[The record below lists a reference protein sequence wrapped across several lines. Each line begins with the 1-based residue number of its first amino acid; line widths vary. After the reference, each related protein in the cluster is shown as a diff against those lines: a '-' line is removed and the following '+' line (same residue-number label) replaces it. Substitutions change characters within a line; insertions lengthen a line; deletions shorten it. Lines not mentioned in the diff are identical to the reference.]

1 MNKLSSLYDDKGIL
15 EIQTTKAEEFIKNI
29 IDYAIDNR
37 ASDIHFEPYDKYI
50 LIRLRIDGELV
61 FFKKINK
68 NAYQNIVNIIKIKA
82 ECDTAIKFAP
92 QDGRFSH
99 GEVDLR
105 VSFIE
110 AIYGEKICI
119 RILNNKE
126 MFTVDNIGLSDKAKE
141 LFEKIVKYKYQ
152 MTIITGPTGSGKN
165 STMYT
170 MLNNLDKERLSIVSV
185 EDPVEYRVNDI
196 DQIEIHD
203 YKDITFANTLRAIL
217 RQDPDV
223 IAIGEIRDE
232 DSAQIAVRASLTG
245 HKIITTL
252 HSMSPVTS
260 INRLLEMDVEA
271 SYLFT
276 SLNAIINQRLVKRLR
291 SSYDKQD
298 LIAQDGNDKYFGR
311 IAVFE
316 ILLINDKIRDLLLK
330 NNTKLTSEIY
340 NEMKKL
346 SDYVSFEDSIN
357 YLLEN
362 NLIDEKTYMDFK
374 EGDINELWNNIWRC
388 SSEKRERKEHLR
400 SLS

>member
-15 EIQTTKAEEFIKNI
+15 EIQSSKAEEFIKNT
-29 IDYAIDNR
+29 IDYAINNR

-68 NAYQNIVNIIKIKA
+68 NAYQNIVNIIKIKS

-99 GEVDLR
+99 GDVDLR
-105 VSFIE
+105 VSFID

-126 MFTVDNIGLSDKAKE
+126 MFTIDNIGLSEKAKD
-141 LFEKIVKYKYQ
+141 LFNKIVKYKYQ

-170 MLNNLDKERLSIVSV
+170 MLNNLDKKSLSIVSV

-232 DSAQIAVRASLTG
+232 ESAQIAVRASLTG

-276 SLNAIINQRLVKRLR
+276 SLNAIINQRLVKRLK
-291 SSYDKQD
+291 SSYEDID
-298 LIAQDGNDKYFGR
+298 FEDDGDKYFGR

-316 ILLINDKIRDLLLK
+316 ILLINDKVRDLLLK
-330 NNTKLTSEIY
+330 NNTKLSSEIY

-357 YLLEN
+357 YLLEHKF
-362 NLIDEKTYMDFK
+362 IDEKTYEEFK
-374 EGDINELWNNIWRC
+374 EGDINEIWNNFW
-388 SSEKRERKEHLR
+388 K
-400 SLS
+400 

>member
-15 EIQTTKAEEFIKNI
+15 EIQSSKAEEFIKNT
-29 IDYAIDNR
+29 IDYAINNR

-68 NAYQNIVNIIKIKA
+68 NAYQNIVNIIKIKS

-99 GEVDLR
+99 GDVDLR
-105 VSFIE
+105 VSFIN

-126 MFTVDNIGLSDKAKE
+126 MFTIDNIGLSEKAKE
-141 LFEKIVKYKYQ
+141 LFNKIVKYKYQ

-170 MLNNLDKERLSIVSV
+170 MLNNLDKKRLSIVSV

-232 DSAQIAVRASLTG
+232 ESAQIAVRASLTG

-276 SLNAIINQRLVKRLR
+276 SLNAIINQRLVKRLK
-291 SSYDKQD
+291 SSYEDID
-298 LIAQDGNDKYFGR
+298 FEDDGDKYFGR

-330 NNTKLTSEIY
+330 NNTKLSSEIY

-357 YLLEN
+357 YLLEHKF
-362 NLIDEKTYMDFK
+362 IDEKTYEEFK
-374 EGDINELWNNIWRC
+374 EGDINEIWNNFW
-388 SSEKRERKEHLR
+388 K
-400 SLS
+400 

>member
-15 EIQTTKAEEFIKNI
+15 EIQSSKAEEFIKNT
-29 IDYAIDNR
+29 IDYAINNR

-68 NAYQNIVNIIKIKA
+68 NAYQNIVNIIKIKS
-82 ECDTAIKFAP
+82 ECDTSIKFAP

-99 GEVDLR
+99 GDVDLR
-105 VSFIE
+105 VSFID

-126 MFTVDNIGLSDKAKE
+126 MFTIDNIGLSEKATE
-141 LFEKIVKYKYQ
+141 LFNKIVKYKYQ

-170 MLNNLDKERLSIVSV
+170 MLNNLDKKRLSIVSV

-232 DSAQIAVRASLTG
+232 ESAQIAVRASLTG

-276 SLNAIINQRLVKRLR
+276 SLNAIINQRLVKRLK
-291 SSYDKQD
+291 SSYEDID
-298 LIAQDGNDKYFGR
+298 FDDDGDKYFGR

-316 ILLINDKIRDLLLK
+316 IMLINDKIRDLLLK
-330 NNTKLTSEIY
+330 NNTKLSSEIY

-357 YLLEN
+357 YLLEHKF
-362 NLIDEKTYMDFK
+362 IDEKTYEEFK
-374 EGDINELWNNIWRC
+374 EGDINEIWNNFW
-388 SSEKRERKEHLR
+388 K
-400 SLS
+400 

>member
-15 EIQTTKAEEFIKNI
+15 EIQSSKAEEFIKNT
-29 IDYAIDNR
+29 IDYAINNR

-68 NAYQNIVNIIKIKA
+68 NAYQNIVNIIKIKS

-99 GEVDLR
+99 GDVDLR
-105 VSFIE
+105 VSFID

-126 MFTVDNIGLSDKAKE
+126 MFTIDNIGLSEKAKE
-141 LFEKIVKYKYQ
+141 LFNKIVKYKYQ

-170 MLNNLDKERLSIVSV
+170 MLNNLDKKRLSIVSV

-232 DSAQIAVRASLTG
+232 ESAQIAVRASLTG

-276 SLNAIINQRLVKRLR
+276 SLNAIINQRLVKRLK
-291 SSYDKQD
+291 SSYEDID
-298 LIAQDGNDKYFGR
+298 FEDDGDKYFGR

-316 ILLINDKIRDLLLK
+316 IMLINDKIRDLLLK
-330 NNTKLTSEIY
+330 NNTKLSSEIY

-357 YLLEN
+357 YLLEHKF
-362 NLIDEKTYMDFK
+362 IDEKTYEEFK
-374 EGDINELWNNIWRC
+374 EGDINEI
-388 SSEKRERKEHLR
+388 
-400 SLS
+400 

>member
-1 MNKLSSLYDDKGIL
+1 MNRLSSLYDDKGIL
-15 EIQTTKAEEFIKNI
+15 EIKSSKAEEFIKNT

-37 ASDIHFEPYDKYI
+37 ASDIHFEPYSKYI
-50 LIRLRIDGELV
+50 LIRLRIDGELL

-68 NAYQNIVNIIKIKA
+68 SSYQNVVNIIKIKSD
-82 ECDTAIKFAP
+82 CDTAIKFAP

-99 GEVDLR
+99 GDVDLR

-126 MFTVDNIGLSDKAKE
+126 MFTIDNIGLSDKAKD
-141 LFEKIVKYKYQ
+141 LFKKIVKYKYQ

-232 DSAQIAVRASLTG
+232 ESAQIAVRASLTG

-260 INRLLEMDVEA
+260 INRLLEMDVES

-276 SLNAIINQRLVKRLR
+276 SLNAIVNQRLVKRLKT
-291 SSYDKQD
+291 SY
-298 LIAQDGNDKYFGR
+298 NDIDFTDDTNENEYYGR

-316 ILLINDKIRDLLLK
+316 IMLINDKIRDLLLK

-346 SDYVSFEDSIN
+346 TDYVSFEDSIN
-357 YLLEN
+357 YLLEHKF
-362 NLIDEKTYMDFK
+362 IDKKTYDEFK
-374 EGDINELWNNIWRC
+374 EGDINEI
-388 SSEKRERKEHLR
+388 
-400 SLS
+400 

>member
-1 MNKLSSLYDDKGIL
+1 MNRLSSLYDDKGIL
-15 EIQTTKAEEFIKNI
+15 EIQSSKAEEFIKNT

-37 ASDIHFEPYDKYI
+37 ASDIHFEPYSKYI

-68 NAYQNIVNIIKIKA
+68 SSYQNIVNIIKIKSD
-82 ECDTAIKFAP
+82 CDTAIKFAP

-99 GEVDLR
+99 GDVDLR

-126 MFTVDNIGLSDKAKE
+126 MFTIDNIGLSDKAKE
-141 LFEKIVKYKYQ
+141 LFKKIVKYKYQ

-217 RQDPDV
+217 RQDPDI

-232 DSAQIAVRASLTG
+232 ESAQIAVRASLTG

-276 SLNAIINQRLVKRLR
+276 SLNAIVNQRLVKRLKT
-291 SSYDKQD
+291 SYDD
-298 LIAQDGNDKYFGR
+298 IDFTDDTSESEYYGR

-316 ILLINDKIRDLLLK
+316 IMLINDKIRDLLLK

-346 SDYVSFEDSIN
+346 TDYVSFEDSIN
-357 YLLEN
+357 YLLDHKF
-362 NLIDEKTYMDFK
+362 IDKKTYDEFK
-374 EGDINELWNNIWRC
+374 EGDINEI
-388 SSEKRERKEHLR
+388 
-400 SLS
+400 

>member
-1 MNKLSSLYDDKGIL
+1 MNRLSSLYDDKGIV
-15 EIQTTKAEEFIKNI
+15 EIQSSKAEEFIKNT

-37 ASDIHFEPYDKYI
+37 ASDIHFEPYSKYI

-68 NAYQNIVNIIKIKA
+68 SSYQNIVNIIKIKSD
-82 ECDTAIKFAP
+82 CDTAIKFAP

-99 GEVDLR
+99 GDVDLR

-126 MFTVDNIGLSDKAKE
+126 MFTIDNIGLSDKAKE
-141 LFEKIVKYKYQ
+141 LFKKIVKYKYQ

-232 DSAQIAVRASLTG
+232 ESAQIAVRASLTG

-276 SLNAIINQRLVKRLR
+276 SLNAIVNQRLVKRLKT
-291 SSYDKQD
+291 SYDD
-298 LIAQDGNDKYFGR
+298 IDFTDDTSESEYYGR

-316 ILLINDKIRDLLLK
+316 IMLINDKIRDLLLK

-357 YLLEN
+357 YLLEHKF
-362 NLIDEKTYMDFK
+362 IDKKTYDEFK
-374 EGDINELWNNIWRC
+374 EGDINEI
-388 SSEKRERKEHLR
+388 
-400 SLS
+400 

>member
-15 EIQTTKAEEFIKNI
+15 EIQSSKAEEFIKNT
-29 IDYAIDNR
+29 IDYAINNR
-37 ASDIHFEPYDKYI
+37 ASDVHFEPYDKYI

-68 NAYQNIVNIIKIKA
+68 NAYQNIVNIIKIKS

-99 GEVDLR
+99 GDVDLR
-105 VSFIE
+105 VSFID

-126 MFTVDNIGLSDKAKE
+126 MFTIDNIGLSEKAKE
-141 LFEKIVKYKYQ
+141 LFNKIVKYKYQ

-170 MLNNLDKERLSIVSV
+170 MLNNLDKKRLSIVSV

-232 DSAQIAVRASLTG
+232 ESAQIAVRASLTG

-260 INRLLEMDVEA
+260 INRLLEMNVEA

-276 SLNAIINQRLVKRLR
+276 SLNAIINQRLVKRLK
-291 SSYDKQD
+291 SSYEDID
-298 LIAQDGNDKYFGR
+298 FEDDGDKYFGR

-316 ILLINDKIRDLLLK
+316 IMLINDKIRDLLLK
-330 NNTKLTSEIY
+330 NNTKLSSEIY

-357 YLLEN
+357 YLLEHKF
-362 NLIDEKTYMDFK
+362 IDEKTYEEFK
-374 EGDINELWNNIWRC
+374 EGDINEIWNNFW
-388 SSEKRERKEHLR
+388 K
-400 SLS
+400 

>member
-15 EIQTTKAEEFIKNI
+15 EIQSSKAEEFIKNT
-29 IDYAIDNR
+29 IDYAINNR

-68 NAYQNIVNIIKIKA
+68 NAYQNIVNIIKIKS

-99 GEVDLR
+99 GDVDLR
-105 VSFIE
+105 VSFID

-126 MFTVDNIGLSDKAKE
+126 MFTIDNIGLSEKAKE
-141 LFEKIVKYKYQ
+141 LFNKIVKYKYQ

-170 MLNNLDKERLSIVSV
+170 MLNNLDKKRLSIVSV

-232 DSAQIAVRASLTG
+232 ESAQIAVRASLTG

-276 SLNAIINQRLVKRLR
+276 SLNAIINQRLVKRLKL
-291 SSYDKQD
+291 SYEDINFED
-298 LIAQDGNDKYFGR
+298 DGDKYFGR

-316 ILLINDKIRDLLLK
+316 IMLINDKIRDLLLK
-330 NNTKLTSEIY
+330 NNTKLSSEIY
-340 NEMKKL
+340 NEMKKF

-357 YLLEN
+357 YLLEHKF
-362 NLIDEKTYMDFK
+362 IDEKTYEEFK
-374 EGDINELWNNIWRC
+374 EGDINEI
-388 SSEKRERKEHLR
+388 
-400 SLS
+400 

>member
-15 EIQTTKAEEFIKNI
+15 EIQSSKAEEFIKNT
-29 IDYAIDNR
+29 IDYAINNR

-68 NAYQNIVNIIKIKA
+68 NAYQNIVNIIKIKS

-99 GEVDLR
+99 GDVDLR
-105 VSFIE
+105 VSFID

-126 MFTVDNIGLSDKAKE
+126 MFTIDNIGLSEKAKE
-141 LFEKIVKYKYQ
+141 LFNKIVKYKYQ

-170 MLNNLDKERLSIVSV
+170 MLNNLDKKRLSIVSV

-232 DSAQIAVRASLTG
+232 ESAQIAVRASLTG

-276 SLNAIINQRLVKRLR
+276 SLNAIINQRLVKRLK
-291 SSYDKQD
+291 SSYEDID
-298 LIAQDGNDKYFGR
+298 FDDDNDKYFGR

-316 ILLINDKIRDLLLK
+316 IMLINDKIRDLLLK
-330 NNTKLTSEIY
+330 NNTKLSSEIY

-357 YLLEN
+357 YLLEHKF
-362 NLIDEKTYMDFK
+362 IDEKTYEEFK
-374 EGDINELWNNIWRC
+374 EGDINEI
-388 SSEKRERKEHLR
+388 
-400 SLS
+400 

>member
-15 EIQTTKAEEFIKNI
+15 EIQSSKAEEFITNT
-29 IDYAIDNR
+29 IDYAINNR

-68 NAYQNIVNIIKIKA
+68 NAYQNIVNIIKIKS

-99 GEVDLR
+99 GDVDLR
-105 VSFIE
+105 VSFID

-126 MFTVDNIGLSDKAKE
+126 MFTIDNIGLSDKAKE
-141 LFEKIVKYKYQ
+141 LFNKIVKYKYQ

-170 MLNNLDKERLSIVSV
+170 MLNNLDKKRLSIVSV

-232 DSAQIAVRASLTG
+232 ESAQIAVRASLTG

-276 SLNAIINQRLVKRLR
+276 SLNAIINQRLVKRLK
-291 SSYDKQD
+291 SSYEDID
-298 LIAQDGNDKYFGR
+298 FEDDGDKYFGR

-330 NNTKLTSEIY
+330 NNTKLSSEIY

-357 YLLEN
+357 YLLEHKF
-362 NLIDEKTYMDFK
+362 IDEKTYEEFK
-374 EGDINELWNNIWRC
+374 EGDINEIWNNFW
-388 SSEKRERKEHLR
+388 K
-400 SLS
+400 

>member
-1 MNKLSSLYDDKGIL
+1 MNRLSSLYDDKGIL
-15 EIQTTKAEEFIKNI
+15 EIQSSKAEEFIKNT

-37 ASDIHFEPYDKYI
+37 ASDIHFEPYSKYI

-68 NAYQNIVNIIKIKA
+68 SSYQNIINIIKIKSD
-82 ECDTAIKFAP
+82 CDTAIKFAP

-99 GEVDLR
+99 GDVDLR

-126 MFTVDNIGLSDKAKE
+126 MFTTDNIGLSDKAKE
-141 LFEKIVKYKYQ
+141 LFKKIVKYKYQ

-170 MLNNLDKERLSIVSV
+170 MLNNLDKERLSIISV

-232 DSAQIAVRASLTG
+232 ESAQIAVRASLTG

-276 SLNAIINQRLVKRLR
+276 SLNAIVNQRLVKRLKT
-291 SSYDKQD
+291 SYDD
-298 LIAQDGNDKYFGR
+298 IDFTDDTSDIEYYGR

-316 ILLINDKIRDLLLK
+316 IMLINDKIRDLLLK

-346 SDYVSFEDSIN
+346 TDYVSFEDSIN
-357 YLLEN
+357 YLLEHKF
-362 NLIDEKTYMDFK
+362 IDKKTYDEFK
-374 EGDINELWNNIWRC
+374 EGDINEI
-388 SSEKRERKEHLR
+388 
-400 SLS
+400 

>member
-15 EIQTTKAEEFIKNI
+15 EIQSSKAEEFIKNT
-29 IDYAIDNR
+29 IDYAINNR

-68 NAYQNIVNIIKIKA
+68 NAYQNIVNIIKIKS

-99 GEVDLR
+99 GDVDLR
-105 VSFIE
+105 VSFID

-126 MFTVDNIGLSDKAKE
+126 MFTIDNIGLSEKAKE
-141 LFEKIVKYKYQ
+141 LFNKIVKYKYQ

-170 MLNNLDKERLSIVSV
+170 MLNNLDKKRLSIVSV

-217 RQDPDV
+217 RQDPEV

-232 DSAQIAVRASLTG
+232 ESAQIAVRASLTG

-276 SLNAIINQRLVKRLR
+276 SLNAIINQRLVKRLK
-291 SSYDKQD
+291 SSYEDIYFED
-298 LIAQDGNDKYFGR
+298 DGDKYFGR

-330 NNTKLTSEIY
+330 NNTKLSSEIY

-357 YLLEN
+357 YLLEHKF
-362 NLIDEKTYMDFK
+362 IDEKTYEEFK
-374 EGDINELWNNIWRC
+374 EGDINEI
-388 SSEKRERKEHLR
+388 
-400 SLS
+400 

>member
-15 EIQTTKAEEFIKNI
+15 EIQSSKAEEFITNT
-29 IDYAIDNR
+29 IDYAINNR

-68 NAYQNIVNIIKIKA
+68 NAYQNIVNIIKIKS
-82 ECDTAIKFAP
+82 ECDTSIKFAP

-99 GEVDLR
+99 GDVDLR
-105 VSFIE
+105 VSFID

-126 MFTVDNIGLSDKAKE
+126 MFTIDNIGLSEKAKE
-141 LFEKIVKYKYQ
+141 LFNKIVKYKYQ

-170 MLNNLDKERLSIVSV
+170 MLNNLDKKRLSIVSV

-232 DSAQIAVRASLTG
+232 ESAQIAVRASLTG

-276 SLNAIINQRLVKRLR
+276 SLNAIINQRLVKRLK
-291 SSYDKQD
+291 SSYEDID
-298 LIAQDGNDKYFGR
+298 FEDDGDKYFGR

-330 NNTKLTSEIY
+330 NNTKLSSEIY

-357 YLLEN
+357 YLLEHKF
-362 NLIDEKTYMDFK
+362 IDQKTYEEFK
-374 EGDINELWNNIWRC
+374 EGDINEIWNNFW
-388 SSEKRERKEHLR
+388 K
-400 SLS
+400 

>member
-1 MNKLSSLYDDKGIL
+1 MNRLSSLYDDKGIV
-15 EIQTTKAEEFIKNI
+15 EIQSSKAEEFIKNT

-37 ASDIHFEPYDKYI
+37 ASDIHFEPYNKYI

-68 NAYQNIVNIIKIKA
+68 SSYQNIVNIIKIKSD
-82 ECDTAIKFAP
+82 CDTAIKFAP
-92 QDGRFSH
+92 QDGRFIH
-99 GEVDLR
+99 GDVDLR

-126 MFTVDNIGLSDKAKE
+126 MFTIDNIGLSDKAKE
-141 LFEKIVKYKYQ
+141 LFKKIVKYKYQ

-170 MLNNLDKERLSIVSV
+170 ILNNLDKERLSIVSV

-196 DQIEIHD
+196 DQLEIHD

-232 DSAQIAVRASLTG
+232 ESAQIAVRASLTG

-276 SLNAIINQRLVKRLR
+276 SLNAIVNQRLVKRLK
-291 SSYDKQD
+291 SSYDD
-298 LIAQDGNDKYFGR
+298 IDFTDDTSESEYYGR

-316 ILLINDKIRDLLLK
+316 IMLINDKIRDLLLK

-346 SDYVSFEDSIN
+346 TDYVSFEDSIN
-357 YLLEN
+357 YLLEHKF
-362 NLIDEKTYMDFK
+362 IDKKTYDEFK
-374 EGDINELWNNIWRC
+374 EGDINEI
-388 SSEKRERKEHLR
+388 
-400 SLS
+400 

>member
-1 MNKLSSLYDDKGIL
+1 MNRLSSLYDDKGIL
-15 EIQTTKAEEFIKNI
+15 EIQSSKAEEFIKNT

-37 ASDIHFEPYDKYI
+37 ASDIHFEPYSKYI

-68 NAYQNIVNIIKIKA
+68 SSYQNIVNIIKIKSD
-82 ECDTAIKFAP
+82 CDTAIKFAP

-99 GEVDLR
+99 GDVDLR

-126 MFTVDNIGLSDKAKE
+126 MFTIDNIGLSDKAKE
-141 LFEKIVKYKYQ
+141 LFKKIVKYKYQ

-232 DSAQIAVRASLTG
+232 ESAQIAVRASLTG

-276 SLNAIINQRLVKRLR
+276 SLNAIVNQRLVKRLKT
-291 SSYDKQD
+291 SYDD
-298 LIAQDGNDKYFGR
+298 IDFTDDTSDIEYYGR

-316 ILLINDKIRDLLLK
+316 IMLINDKIRDLLLK

-357 YLLEN
+357 YLLDHKF
-362 NLIDEKTYMDFK
+362 IDEKTYDEFK
-374 EGDINELWNNIWRC
+374 EGDINEI
-388 SSEKRERKEHLR
+388 
-400 SLS
+400 

>member
-15 EIQTTKAEEFIKNI
+15 EIQSSKAEEFIKNT
-29 IDYAIDNR
+29 IDYAINNR

-68 NAYQNIVNIIKIKA
+68 NAYQNIVNIIKIKS

-99 GEVDLR
+99 GDVDLR
-105 VSFIE
+105 VSFID

-126 MFTVDNIGLSDKAKE
+126 MFTIDNIGLSEKAKE
-141 LFEKIVKYKYQ
+141 LFNKIVKYKYQ

-170 MLNNLDKERLSIVSV
+170 MLNNLDKKRLSIVSV

-232 DSAQIAVRASLTG
+232 ESAQIAVRASLTG

-260 INRLLEMDVEA
+260 INRLLEMNVEA

-276 SLNAIINQRLVKRLR
+276 SLNAIINQRLVKRLK
-291 SSYDKQD
+291 SSYEDID
-298 LIAQDGNDKYFGR
+298 FEDDGDKYYGR

-316 ILLINDKIRDLLLK
+316 IMLINDKIRDLLLK
-330 NNTKLTSEIY
+330 NNTKLSSEIY

-357 YLLEN
+357 YLLEHKF
-362 NLIDEKTYMDFK
+362 IDEKTYEEFK
-374 EGDINELWNNIWRC
+374 EGDINEIWNNFW
-388 SSEKRERKEHLR
+388 K
-400 SLS
+400 

>member
-1 MNKLSSLYDDKGIL
+1 MNRLSSLYYDKGIL
-15 EIQTTKAEEFIKNI
+15 EIQSSKAEEFIKNT

-37 ASDIHFEPYDKYI
+37 ASDIHFEPYSKYI

-68 NAYQNIVNIIKIKA
+68 SSYQNIVNIIKIKSD
-82 ECDTAIKFAP
+82 CDTAIKFAP

-99 GEVDLR
+99 GDVDLR

-126 MFTVDNIGLSDKAKE
+126 MFTIDNIGLSDKAKE
-141 LFEKIVKYKYQ
+141 LFKKIVKYKYQ

-232 DSAQIAVRASLTG
+232 ESAQIAVRASLTG

-260 INRLLEMDVEA
+260 INRLVEMDVEA

-276 SLNAIINQRLVKRLR
+276 SLNAIVNQRLVKRLKT
-291 SSYDKQD
+291 SYDNID
-298 LIAQDGNDKYFGR
+298 FTDDASDSEYYGR

-316 ILLINDKIRDLLLK
+316 IMLINDKIRDLLLK

-357 YLLEN
+357 YLHEHKF
-362 NLIDEKTYMDFK
+362 IDKKTYDEFK
-374 EGDINELWNNIWRC
+374 EGDINEI
-388 SSEKRERKEHLR
+388 
-400 SLS
+400 

>member
-1 MNKLSSLYDDKGIL
+1 MNRLSSLYDDKGIL
-15 EIQTTKAEEFIKNI
+15 EIQSSKAEEFIKNT

-37 ASDIHFEPYDKYI
+37 ASDIHFEPYSKYI

-68 NAYQNIVNIIKIKA
+68 SSYQNIVNIIKIKSD
-82 ECDTAIKFAP
+82 CDTAIKFAP

-99 GEVDLR
+99 GDVDLR

-126 MFTVDNIGLSDKAKE
+126 MFTIDNIGLSNKAKE
-141 LFEKIVKYKYQ
+141 LFKKIVKYKYQ

-232 DSAQIAVRASLTG
+232 ESAQIAVRASLTG

-276 SLNAIINQRLVKRLR
+276 SLNAIVNQRLVKRLKT
-291 SSYDKQD
+291 SYDD
-298 LIAQDGNDKYFGR
+298 IDFTDDTNESEYYGR

-316 ILLINDKIRDLLLK
+316 IMLINDKIRDLLLK

-346 SDYVSFEDSIN
+346 TDYVSFEDSIN
-357 YLLEN
+357 YLLDHKF
-362 NLIDEKTYMDFK
+362 IDKKTYDEFK
-374 EGDINELWNNIWRC
+374 EGDINEI
-388 SSEKRERKEHLR
+388 
-400 SLS
+400 

>member
-15 EIQTTKAEEFIKNI
+15 EIQSSKAEEFIKNT
-29 IDYAIDNR
+29 IDYAINNR

-68 NAYQNIVNIIKIKA
+68 NAYQNIVNIIKIKS

-99 GEVDLR
+99 GDVDLR
-105 VSFIE
+105 VSFID

-126 MFTVDNIGLSDKAKE
+126 MFTIDNIGLSEKAKE
-141 LFEKIVKYKYQ
+141 LFNKIVKYKYQ

-170 MLNNLDKERLSIVSV
+170 MLNNLDKKRLSIVSV

-232 DSAQIAVRASLTG
+232 ESAQIAVRASLTG

-276 SLNAIINQRLVKRLR
+276 SLNAIINQRLVKRLK
-291 SSYDKQD
+291 SSYEDINFED
-298 LIAQDGNDKYFGR
+298 DGDKYFGR

-330 NNTKLTSEIY
+330 NNTKLSSEIY

-357 YLLEN
+357 YLLEHKF
-362 NLIDEKTYMDFK
+362 IDQKTYEEFK
-374 EGDINELWNNIWRC
+374 EGDINEIWNNFW
-388 SSEKRERKEHLR
+388 K
-400 SLS
+400 

>member
-15 EIQTTKAEEFIKNI
+15 EIQSSKAEEFIKNT
-29 IDYAIDNR
+29 IDYAINNR

-68 NAYQNIVNIIKIKA
+68 NAYQNIVNIIKIKS

-99 GEVDLR
+99 GDVDLR
-105 VSFIE
+105 VSFID

-126 MFTVDNIGLSDKAKE
+126 MFTIDNIGLSEKATE
-141 LFEKIVKYKYQ
+141 LFNKIVKYKYQ

-170 MLNNLDKERLSIVSV
+170 MLNNLDKKRLSIVSV

-232 DSAQIAVRASLTG
+232 ESAQIAVRASLTG

-260 INRLLEMDVEA
+260 INRLLEMNVEA

-276 SLNAIINQRLVKRLR
+276 SLNAIINQRLVKRLK
-291 SSYDKQD
+291 SSYEDID
-298 LIAQDGNDKYFGR
+298 FEDDGDKYFGR

-316 ILLINDKIRDLLLK
+316 IMLINDKIRDLLLK
-330 NNTKLTSEIY
+330 NNTKLSSEIY

-357 YLLEN
+357 YLLEHKF
-362 NLIDEKTYMDFK
+362 IDEKTYEEFK
-374 EGDINELWNNIWRC
+374 EGDINEIWNNFW
-388 SSEKRERKEHLR
+388 K
-400 SLS
+400 

>member
-15 EIQTTKAEEFIKNI
+15 EIQSSKAEEFITNT
-29 IDYAIDNR
+29 IDYAINNR

-68 NAYQNIVNIIKIKA
+68 NAYQNIVNIIKIKS

-99 GEVDLR
+99 GDVDLR
-105 VSFIE
+105 VSFID

-126 MFTVDNIGLSDKAKE
+126 MFTIDNIGLSEIAKE
-141 LFEKIVKYKYQ
+141 LFNKIVKYKYQ

-170 MLNNLDKERLSIVSV
+170 MLNNLDKKRLSIVSV

-232 DSAQIAVRASLTG
+232 ESAQIAVRASLTG

-276 SLNAIINQRLVKRLR
+276 SLNAIINQRLVKRLK
-291 SSYDKQD
+291 SSYEDID
-298 LIAQDGNDKYFGR
+298 FEDDGDKYFGR

-330 NNTKLTSEIY
+330 NNTKLSSEIY

-357 YLLEN
+357 YLLEHKF
-362 NLIDEKTYMDFK
+362 IDEKTYEEFK
-374 EGDINELWNNIWRC
+374 EGDINEIWNNFW
-388 SSEKRERKEHLR
+388 K
-400 SLS
+400 

>member
-15 EIQTTKAEEFIKNI
+15 EIQSSKAEEFIKNT

-68 NAYQNIVNIIKIKA
+68 NAYQNIVNIIKIKS

-99 GEVDLR
+99 GDVDLR
-105 VSFIE
+105 VSFID

-126 MFTVDNIGLSDKAKE
+126 MFTIDNIGLSEKAKE
-141 LFEKIVKYKYQ
+141 LFNKIVKYKYQ

-170 MLNNLDKERLSIVSV
+170 MLNNLDKKRLSIVSV

-232 DSAQIAVRASLTG
+232 ESAQIAVRASLTG

-276 SLNAIINQRLVKRLR
+276 SLNAIINQRLVKRLK
-291 SSYDKQD
+291 SSYEDID
-298 LIAQDGNDKYFGR
+298 FEDDDDKYFGR

-330 NNTKLTSEIY
+330 NNTKLSSEIY

-357 YLLEN
+357 YLLEHKF
-362 NLIDEKTYMDFK
+362 IDEKTYEEFK
-374 EGDINELWNNIWRC
+374 EGDINEIWNNFW
-388 SSEKRERKEHLR
+388 K
-400 SLS
+400 

>member
-1 MNKLSSLYDDKGIL
+1 MNRLSSLYDDKGIL
-15 EIQTTKAEEFIKNI
+15 EIQSSKAEEFIKNT

-37 ASDIHFEPYDKYI
+37 ASDIHFEPYSKYI

-68 NAYQNIVNIIKIKA
+68 SSYQNIVNIIKIKSD
-82 ECDTAIKFAP
+82 CDTAIKFAP

-99 GEVDLR
+99 GDVDLR

-126 MFTVDNIGLSDKAKE
+126 MFTIDNIGLSDKAKE
-141 LFEKIVKYKYQ
+141 LFKKIVKYKYQ

-232 DSAQIAVRASLTG
+232 ESAQIAVRASLTG

-276 SLNAIINQRLVKRLR
+276 SLNAIVNQRLAKRLKT
-291 SSYDKQD
+291 SYDD
-298 LIAQDGNDKYFGR
+298 IDFTDDTSESEYYGR

-316 ILLINDKIRDLLLK
+316 IMLINDKIRDLLLK

-346 SDYVSFEDSIN
+346 TDYVSFEDSIN
-357 YLLEN
+357 YLLEHKF
-362 NLIDEKTYMDFK
+362 IDKKTYDEFK
-374 EGDINELWNNIWRC
+374 EGDINEI
-388 SSEKRERKEHLR
+388 
-400 SLS
+400 

>member
-15 EIQTTKAEEFIKNI
+15 EIQSSKAEEFIKNT
-29 IDYAIDNR
+29 IDYAINNR

-68 NAYQNIVNIIKIKA
+68 NAYQNIVNIIKIKS

-99 GEVDLR
+99 GDVDLR
-105 VSFIE
+105 VSFID
-110 AIYGEKICI
+110 AIYGEIICI

-126 MFTVDNIGLSDKAKE
+126 MFTIDNIGLSEKAKE
-141 LFEKIVKYKYQ
+141 LFNKIVKYKYQ

-170 MLNNLDKERLSIVSV
+170 MLNNLDKKRLSIVSV

-232 DSAQIAVRASLTG
+232 ESAQIAVRASLTG

-276 SLNAIINQRLVKRLR
+276 SLNAIINQRLVKRLK
-291 SSYDKQD
+291 SSYEDID
-298 LIAQDGNDKYFGR
+298 FDDDNDKYFGR

-316 ILLINDKIRDLLLK
+316 IMLINDKIRDLLLK
-330 NNTKLTSEIY
+330 NNTKLSSEIY

-357 YLLEN
+357 YLLEHKF
-362 NLIDEKTYMDFK
+362 IDEKTYEEFK
-374 EGDINELWNNIWRC
+374 EGDINEIWDNLW
-388 SSEKRERKEHLR
+388 K
-400 SLS
+400 

>member
-1 MNKLSSLYDDKGIL
+1 MNRLSSLYDDKGIL
-15 EIQTTKAEEFIKNI
+15 EIQSSKAEEFIKNT

-37 ASDIHFEPYDKYI
+37 ASDIHFEPYSKYI

-68 NAYQNIVNIIKIKA
+68 SSYQNIINIIKIKSD
-82 ECDTAIKFAP
+82 CDTAIKFAP

-99 GEVDLR
+99 GDVDLR

-126 MFTVDNIGLSDKAKE
+126 MFTIDNIGLSDKAKE
-141 LFEKIVKYKYQ
+141 LFKKIVKYKYQ

-170 MLNNLDKERLSIVSV
+170 MLNNLDKERLSIISV

-232 DSAQIAVRASLTG
+232 ESAQIAVRASLTG

-276 SLNAIINQRLVKRLR
+276 SLNAIVNQRLVKRLKT
-291 SSYDKQD
+291 SYDD
-298 LIAQDGNDKYFGR
+298 IDFTDDTSDIEYYGR

-316 ILLINDKIRDLLLK
+316 IMLINDKIIDLLLK

-357 YLLEN
+357 YLLDHKF
-362 NLIDEKTYMDFK
+362 IDEKTYDEFK
-374 EGDINELWNNIWRC
+374 EGDINEI
-388 SSEKRERKEHLR
+388 
-400 SLS
+400 

>member
-15 EIQTTKAEEFIKNI
+15 EIQSSKAEEFIKNT
-29 IDYAIDNR
+29 IDYAINNR

-68 NAYQNIVNIIKIKA
+68 NAYQNIVNIIKIKS

-99 GEVDLR
+99 GDVDLR
-105 VSFIE
+105 VSFID

-126 MFTVDNIGLSDKAKE
+126 MFTIDNIGLSEKAKE
-141 LFEKIVKYKYQ
+141 LFNKIVKYKYQ

-170 MLNNLDKERLSIVSV
+170 MLNNLDKKRLSIVSV

-232 DSAQIAVRASLTG
+232 ESAQIAVRASLTG

-276 SLNAIINQRLVKRLR
+276 SLNAIINQRLVKRLK
-291 SSYDKQD
+291 SSYEDID
-298 LIAQDGNDKYFGR
+298 FEDDGDKYFGR

-330 NNTKLTSEIY
+330 NNTKLSSEIY

-357 YLLEN
+357 YLLEHKF
-362 NLIDEKTYMDFK
+362 IDEKTYEEFK
-374 EGDINELWNNIWRC
+374 EGDINEIWDNLW
-388 SSEKRERKEHLR
+388 K
-400 SLS
+400 

>member
-1 MNKLSSLYDDKGIL
+1 MNRLSSLYDDKGIL
-15 EIQTTKAEEFIKNI
+15 EIQSSKAEEFIKNT

-37 ASDIHFEPYDKYI
+37 ASDIHFEPYSKYI
-50 LIRLRIDGELV
+50 LIRLRIDGELL

-68 NAYQNIVNIIKIKA
+68 SSYQNIVNIIKIKSD
-82 ECDTAIKFAP
+82 CDTAIKFAP

-99 GEVDLR
+99 GDVDLR

-126 MFTVDNIGLSDKAKE
+126 MFTIDNIGLSDKAKE
-141 LFEKIVKYKYQ
+141 LFKKIVKYKYQ

-232 DSAQIAVRASLTG
+232 ESAQIAVRASLTG

-260 INRLLEMDVEA
+260 INRILEMDVES

-276 SLNAIINQRLVKRLR
+276 SLNAIVNQRLVKRLKT
-291 SSYDKQD
+291 SYNNIDFTD
-298 LIAQDGNDKYFGR
+298 DTSESEYYGR

-316 ILLINDKIRDLLLK
+316 IMLINDKIRDLLLK

-357 YLLEN
+357 YLLEHKF
-362 NLIDEKTYMDFK
+362 IDEKTYAEFK
-374 EGDINELWNNIWRC
+374 EGDINEI
-388 SSEKRERKEHLR
+388 
-400 SLS
+400 

>member
-15 EIQTTKAEEFIKNI
+15 EIQSSKAEEFIKNT

-68 NAYQNIVNIIKIKA
+68 NAYQNIVNIIKIKS

-99 GEVDLR
+99 GDVDLR
-105 VSFIE
+105 VSFID

-126 MFTVDNIGLSDKAKE
+126 MFTIDNIGLSEKAKE
-141 LFEKIVKYKYQ
+141 LFNKIVKYKYQ

-170 MLNNLDKERLSIVSV
+170 MLNNLDKKRLSIVSV

-232 DSAQIAVRASLTG
+232 ESAQIAVRASLTG

-276 SLNAIINQRLVKRLR
+276 SLNAIINQRLVKRLK
-291 SSYDKQD
+291 SSYEDID
-298 LIAQDGNDKYFGR
+298 FEDDGDKYFGR

-330 NNTKLTSEIY
+330 NNTKLSSEIY

-357 YLLEN
+357 YLLEHKF
-362 NLIDEKTYMDFK
+362 IDEKTYEEFK
-374 EGDINELWNNIWRC
+374 EGDINEIWNNFW
-388 SSEKRERKEHLR
+388 K
-400 SLS
+400 

>member
-15 EIQTTKAEEFIKNI
+15 EIQSSKAEEFIKNT
-29 IDYAIDNR
+29 IDYAINNR

-61 FFKKINK
+61 FLKKINK
-68 NAYQNIVNIIKIKA
+68 NAYQNIVNIIKIKS

-99 GEVDLR
+99 GDVDLR
-105 VSFIE
+105 VSFID

-126 MFTVDNIGLSDKAKE
+126 MFTIDNIGLSEKAKE
-141 LFEKIVKYKYQ
+141 LFNKIVKYKYQ

-170 MLNNLDKERLSIVSV
+170 MLNNLDKKRLSIVSV

-232 DSAQIAVRASLTG
+232 ESAQIAVRASLTG

-276 SLNAIINQRLVKRLR
+276 SLNAIVNQRLVKRLK
-291 SSYDKQD
+291 SSYEDID
-298 LIAQDGNDKYFGR
+298 FEDDGDKYFGR

-330 NNTKLTSEIY
+330 NNTKLSSEIY

-357 YLLEN
+357 YLLEHKF
-362 NLIDEKTYMDFK
+362 IDEKTYEEFK
-374 EGDINELWNNIWRC
+374 EGDINEIWNNFW
-388 SSEKRERKEHLR
+388 K
-400 SLS
+400 

>member
-15 EIQTTKAEEFIKNI
+15 EIQSSKAEEFIKNT
-29 IDYAIDNR
+29 IDYAINNR

-68 NAYQNIVNIIKIKA
+68 NAYQNIVNIIKIKS

-99 GEVDLR
+99 GDVDLR
-105 VSFIE
+105 VSFID

-126 MFTVDNIGLSDKAKE
+126 MFTIDNIGLSEKAKE
-141 LFEKIVKYKYQ
+141 LFNKIVKYKYQ

-170 MLNNLDKERLSIVSV
+170 MLNNLDKKRLSIVSV

-232 DSAQIAVRASLTG
+232 ESAQIAVRASLTG

-276 SLNAIINQRLVKRLR
+276 SLNAIINQRLVKRLK
-291 SSYDKQD
+291 SSYEDID
-298 LIAQDGNDKYFGR
+298 FEDDGDKYFGR

-330 NNTKLTSEIY
+330 NNTKLSSEIY

-357 YLLEN
+357 YLLEHKF
-362 NLIDEKTYMDFK
+362 IDEKTYEEFK
-374 EGDINELWNNIWRC
+374 EGDINEIWNNFW
-388 SSEKRERKEHLR
+388 K
-400 SLS
+400 

>member
-15 EIQTTKAEEFIKNI
+15 EIQSSKAEEFIKNT
-29 IDYAIDNR
+29 IDYAINNR

-68 NAYQNIVNIIKIKA
+68 NAYQNIVNIIKIKS

-99 GEVDLR
+99 GDVDLR
-105 VSFIE
+105 VSFID

-126 MFTVDNIGLSDKAKE
+126 MFTIDNIGLSEKAKE
-141 LFEKIVKYKYQ
+141 LFNKIVKYKYQ
-152 MTIITGPTGSGKN
+152 MTIITGSTGSGKN

-170 MLNNLDKERLSIVSV
+170 MLNNLDKKRLSIVSV

-232 DSAQIAVRASLTG
+232 ESAQIAVRASLTG

-276 SLNAIINQRLVKRLR
+276 SLNAIINQRLVKRLK
-291 SSYDKQD
+291 SSYEDID
-298 LIAQDGNDKYFGR
+298 FEDDGDKYFGR

-316 ILLINDKIRDLLLK
+316 IMLINDKIRDLLLK
-330 NNTKLTSEIY
+330 NNTKLSSEIY

-357 YLLEN
+357 YLLEHKF
-362 NLIDEKTYMDFK
+362 IDEKTYEEFK
-374 EGDINELWNNIWRC
+374 EGDINEIWNNFW
-388 SSEKRERKEHLR
+388 K
-400 SLS
+400 

>member
-1 MNKLSSLYDDKGIL
+1 MSKLISLYDNKSIV
-15 EIQTTKAEEFIKNI
+15 EIQSQKAEEFINNI
-29 IDYAIDNR
+29 IEYAIDNR

-50 LIRLRIDGELV
+50 LIRLRIDGELL
-61 FFKKINK
+61 FFKKISN
-68 NAYQNIVNIIKIKA
+68 NAYQNIVNILKIKA

-92 QDGRFSH
+92 QDGRFSF

-126 MFTVDNIGLSDKAKE
+126 MFTIDNIGLSDKAKE
-141 LFEKIVKYKYQ
+141 LFRKIVNYKYQ

-170 MLNNLDKERLSIVSV
+170 MLNNLDKAKLSVVSV

-232 DSAQIAVRASLTG
+232 ESAQIAVRAALTG
-245 HKIITTL
+245 HKILTTV
-252 HSMSPVTS
+252 HSMSPITS
-260 INRLLEMDVEA
+260 INRLLEMNVES
-271 SYLFT
+271 SYLFS

-291 SSYDKQD
+291 SSYSTSEINANEIDD
-298 LIAQDGNDKYFGR
+298 SNYYGR

-316 ILLINDKIRDLLLK
+316 ILIINDEIRDLLLK
-330 NNTKLTSEIY
+330 NNSKLTSEMY
-340 NEMKKL
+340 NKMKSL
-346 SDYVSFEDSIN
+346 SEYVSFKDSID
-357 YLLEN
+357 YLIEN
-362 NLIDEKTYMDFK
+362 KFIDEKTYTEFK
-374 EGDINELWNNIWRC
+374 EGDINEIWNSFQWW
-388 SSEKRERKEHLR
+388 
-400 SLS
+400 

>member
-15 EIQTTKAEEFIKNI
+15 EIQSSKAEEFITNT
-29 IDYAIDNR
+29 IDYAINNR

-68 NAYQNIVNIIKIKA
+68 NAYQNIVNIIKIKS

-99 GEVDLR
+99 GDVDLR
-105 VSFIE
+105 VSFID

-126 MFTVDNIGLSDKAKE
+126 MFTIDNIGLSEKAKE
-141 LFEKIVKYKYQ
+141 LFNKIVKYKYQ

-170 MLNNLDKERLSIVSV
+170 MLNNLDKKRLSIVSV

-232 DSAQIAVRASLTG
+232 ESAQIAVRASLTG

-276 SLNAIINQRLVKRLR
+276 SLNAIINQRLVKRLK
-291 SSYDKQD
+291 SSYEDID
-298 LIAQDGNDKYFGR
+298 FEDDGDKYFGR

-316 ILLINDKIRDLLLK
+316 ILLINDKVRDLLLK
-330 NNTKLTSEIY
+330 NNTKLSSEIY

-357 YLLEN
+357 YLLEHKF
-362 NLIDEKTYMDFK
+362 IDEKTYEEFK
-374 EGDINELWNNIWRC
+374 EGDINEIWNNFW
-388 SSEKRERKEHLR
+388 K
-400 SLS
+400 

>member
-15 EIQTTKAEEFIKNI
+15 EIQSSKAEEFIKNT
-29 IDYAIDNR
+29 IDYAINNR

-68 NAYQNIVNIIKIKA
+68 NAYQNIVNIIKIKS

-99 GEVDLR
+99 GDVDLR
-105 VSFIE
+105 VSFID

-126 MFTVDNIGLSDKAKE
+126 MFTVDNIGLSEKAKE
-141 LFEKIVKYKYQ
+141 LFNKIVKYKYQ

-170 MLNNLDKERLSIVSV
+170 MLNNLDKKRLSIVSV

-232 DSAQIAVRASLTG
+232 ESAQIAVRASLTG

-276 SLNAIINQRLVKRLR
+276 SLNAIINQRLVKRLK
-291 SSYDKQD
+291 SSYEDID
-298 LIAQDGNDKYFGR
+298 FEDDGDKYYGR

-330 NNTKLTSEIY
+330 NNTKLSSEIY

-357 YLLEN
+357 YLLEHKF
-362 NLIDEKTYMDFK
+362 IDQKTYEEFK
-374 EGDINELWNNIWRC
+374 EGDINEIWNNFW
-388 SSEKRERKEHLR
+388 K
-400 SLS
+400 

>member
-1 MNKLSSLYDDKGIL
+1 MNRLSSLYDDKGIL
-15 EIQTTKAEEFIKNI
+15 EIQSSKAEEFIKNT

-37 ASDIHFEPYDKYI
+37 ASDIHFEPYSKYI
-50 LIRLRIDGELV
+50 LIRLRIDGELL

-68 NAYQNIVNIIKIKA
+68 SSYQNIVNIIKIKSD
-82 ECDTAIKFAP
+82 CDTAIKFAP

-99 GEVDLR
+99 GDVDLR

-126 MFTVDNIGLSDKAKE
+126 MFTIDNIGLSDKAKE
-141 LFEKIVKYKYQ
+141 LFKKIVKYKYQ

-232 DSAQIAVRASLTG
+232 ESAQIAVRASLTG

-260 INRLLEMDVEA
+260 INRLLEMDVES

-276 SLNAIINQRLVKRLR
+276 SLNAIVNQRLVKRLKT
-291 SSYDKQD
+291 SYNNID
-298 LIAQDGNDKYFGR
+298 LTDDTSESEYYGR

-316 ILLINDKIRDLLLK
+316 IMLINDKIRDLLLK

-357 YLLEN
+357 YLLEHKF
-362 NLIDEKTYMDFK
+362 IDEKTYDEFK
-374 EGDINELWNNIWRC
+374 EGDINEI
-388 SSEKRERKEHLR
+388 
-400 SLS
+400 

>member
-15 EIQTTKAEEFIKNI
+15 EIQSSKAEEFITNT
-29 IDYAIDNR
+29 IDYAINNR

-68 NAYQNIVNIIKIKA
+68 NAYQNIVNIIKIKS
-82 ECDTAIKFAP
+82 ECDTSIKFAP

-99 GEVDLR
+99 GDVDLR
-105 VSFIE
+105 VSFID

-126 MFTVDNIGLSDKAKE
+126 MFTIDNIGLSEKATE
-141 LFEKIVKYKYQ
+141 LFNKIVKYKYQ

-170 MLNNLDKERLSIVSV
+170 MLNNLDKKRLSIVSV

-232 DSAQIAVRASLTG
+232 ESAQIAVRASLTG

-276 SLNAIINQRLVKRLR
+276 SLNAIINQRLVKRLK
-291 SSYDKQD
+291 SSYEDID
-298 LIAQDGNDKYFGR
+298 FEDDGDKYFGR

-330 NNTKLTSEIY
+330 NNTKLSSEIY

-357 YLLEN
+357 YLLEHKF
-362 NLIDEKTYMDFK
+362 IDQKTYEEFK
-374 EGDINELWNNIWRC
+374 EGDINEIWNNFW
-388 SSEKRERKEHLR
+388 K
-400 SLS
+400 